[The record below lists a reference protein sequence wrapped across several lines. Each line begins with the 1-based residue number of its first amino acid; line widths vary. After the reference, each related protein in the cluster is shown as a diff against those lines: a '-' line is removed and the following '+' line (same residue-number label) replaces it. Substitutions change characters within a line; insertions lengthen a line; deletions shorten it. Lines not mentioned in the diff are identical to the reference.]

1 MAKFNLQT
9 VLSGL
14 VKVQQTL
21 RLLEAYGID
30 VDRLIGISNAQG
42 PQAKMIKAILLGAIE
57 FDRIGEEELES
68 LRTLSPIKEIK
79 TPKKK
84 PKKLSAKPS

>member
-21 RLLEAYGID
+21 RLLEAHGID

-42 PQAKMIKAILLGAIE
+42 PQAKMIKAILLGAI
-57 FDRIGEEELES
+57 
-68 LRTLSPIKEIK
+68 
-79 TPKKK
+79 
-84 PKKLSAKPS
+84 